1 MDVYLDIDLYIVH
14 ASSSFSV
21 DIIVA
26 DTETEKNAT
35 TLFKNKTKQNILV
48 HCQEGLHCF
57 GVSRDLLVLIYSVL

>member
-1 MDVYLDIDLYIVH
+1 MH
-14 ASSSFSV
+14 ASSSFNV
-21 DIIVA
+21 NIIVA

-48 HCQEGLHCF
+48 HYQEGLHCF